1 MRCFQNRNNVKVG
14 NIFSK
19 YLPAIL
25 VSIFSIIF
33 VAGCSDNNTP
43 VDNNHGSTSKIQG
56 RVTDNSGFQKV
67 NGTESSVQGATVILA
82 RVSVDGSL
90 ETVSNANVQTD
101 ANGHF
106 IAETNV
112 DGESNLVVIAT
123 KSSSEWK
130 AVVSATVKNGIT
142 VYAPPLNDET
152 TVEAEV
158 YANIKASGNANV
170 TFADIASIINSD
182 IAAQVK
188 GNATAIVLL
197 ATSINAEAD
206 AKVKTFTSAEVGGTQ
221 SEWQAIVNVRAQV
234 QAQLER
240 DLFVATNQSDI
251 DAAFEFYANATI
263 VAYQNAGLD
272 VSACGKVY
280 EAASRVLINSA
291 ASINASVKFAI
302 QKRIALVKAK
312 IINFIIQAKFT
323 AMGAAQVQ
331 MTVLVTAAVTLND
344 SIKIATTFSE
354 IITAFDNYHTAV
366 INELKITLGTNGTSI
381 TTIESDI
388 AGMKATLESSV
399 SFSVSSDVVVNA
411 YIMFY
416 ASVKTTVESILTAA
430 SQVQVNATTQILIL
444 LNAQF

>member
-33 VAGCSDNNTP
+33 VAGCSDNNNP
-43 VDNNHGSTSKIQG
+43 VNDNHGSTSKVQG

-82 RVSVDGSL
+82 RVKADGSL

-106 IAETNV
+106 TIETNV
-112 DGESNLVVIAT
+112 DGESNLVVVAT

-130 AVVSATVKNGIT
+130 AIVSATVKNGIT
-142 VYAPPLNDET
+142 VYAPPLNDES

-158 YANIKASGNANV
+158 YANIIASGNANA
-170 TFADIASIINSD
+170 TFADIASTINSD

-188 GNATAIVLL
+188 SNTTAIELL

-206 AKVKTFTSAEVGGTQ
+206 AKVKTFTSTEVSGTQ
-221 SEWQAIVNVRAQV
+221 SEWQAIANARAQV

-240 DLFVATNQSDI
+240 DLFVASNQSDI
-251 DAAFEFYANATI
+251 DAAFESYTNATI
-263 VAYQNAGLD
+263 ISYQNAGLD
-272 VSACGKVY
+272 VSAYGKVY
-280 EAASRVLINSA
+280 EAASRVLLNSA
-291 ASINASVKFAI
+291 TSINASVKFAI

-323 AMGAAQVQ
+323 AMGAAQAQ
-331 MTVLVTAAVTLND
+331 MTALITAAVTLND
-344 SIKIATTFSE
+344 SIKTATTFSE

-366 INELKITLGTNGTSI
+366 INELKITLGTNGTLI
-381 TTIESDI
+381 TTIESNI
-388 AGMKATLESSV
+388 AGFKATLESSV
-399 SFSVSSDVVVNA
+399 SFTVSIDVVVNA
-411 YIMFY
+411 YVKFY
-416 ASVKTTVESILTAA
+416 ADIEASVESTLTSAP
-430 SQVQVNATTQILIL
+430 QVQVNATAQILLL
-444 LNAQF
+444 LNTQF